1 MWGMLTAWHFV
12 EEPVAHE
19 TWEWSDFMNIEL
31 AGIVQ
36 SILTTPV
43 HQIKLGSKPVFQV
56 IHIFQYSCVK
66 VFARAKLTYHD
77 HEQGFALIILEIN
90 VNSGQLEHV
99 ISKAS
104 VTF

>member
-1 MWGMLTAWHFV
+1 
-12 EEPVAHE
+12 
-19 TWEWSDFMNIEL
+19 MNIEL

-66 VFARAKLTYHD
+66 VFARAKLKVIVLLKCGKGWAKFED
-77 HEQGFALIILEIN
+77 LKLR
-90 VNSGQLEHV
+90 NSSRL
-99 ISKAS
+99 
-104 VTF
+104 